1 MFKYILSVPLLFL
14 LFSSSPDVHAK
25 EDPKIKCRL
34 NIKKF
39 IQYENEYKM
48 TFYINDEK
56 NGYNYMFGTD
66 LAFHLPLTNNV
77 YNYNKTA
84 YILGKDLCIQYWAEG
99 NTNRITRMF
108 DDYIIDEISN

>member
-56 NGYNYMFGTD
+56 KW
-66 LAFHLPLTNNV
+66 L
-77 YNYNKTA
+77 
-84 YILGKDLCIQYWAEG
+84 
-99 NTNRITRMF
+99 
-108 DDYIIDEISN
+108 